1 MGYGNRGEEK
11 MSFQLIIYAN
21 LLLLLIGI
29 FGILYSK
36 DIVSIFV
43 SMQLI
48 IISGVMNFLV
58 FSQFLYQRSLW
69 DKIFIILGVT
79 IIYFVMFCLVYYLY
93 LNKDELSRETLYNN
107 FKFFKIK
114 KSDWWGEDNI

>member
-1 MGYGNRGEEK
+1 MGYGNSGEEK
-11 MSFQLIIYAN
+11 MSFQLVIYAN
-21 LLLLLIGI
+21 LLLLLIGV

-79 IIYFVMFCLVYYLY
+79 IIYLVMFCLVYYLY

>member
-1 MGYGNRGEEK
+1 
-11 MSFQLIIYAN
+11 MSFQLVIYAN
-21 LLLLLIGI
+21 LLLLLIGV

-79 IIYFVMFCLVYYLY
+79 IIYLVMFCLVYYLY